1 VQVHREKK
9 DYAGKTERGKMWCM
23 QGWERNRGAGKA
35 GTRKMVPAVLEIESL
50 GTNRYGNVER
60 RMYGYPEE

>member
-1 VQVHREKK
+1 MQAHREKK
-9 DYAGKTERGKMWCM
+9 DYAGKAERGKMGCM

-35 GTRKMVPAVLEIESL
+35 GTRKMVPSVLEIESL
-50 GTNRYGNVER
+50 ETNRYGNVGR